1 MMINWQIKAVI
12 IAFSLLLSGFVGHWL
27 TNNHWQ
33 AKWAGRDASDALQVA
48 QAQATAR
55 LTEQKWRDKQEAIN
69 NEYQKLRTEKAAAD
83 RKLDDVGERL
93 RIALQSRASRTSE
106 YTSPIAER
114 AAAATD
120 RLLLAELFRSADERA
135 GALAKL
141 VGESRLAGLQ
151 CQAEYNALRDN
162 YAKQTKR

>member
-1 MMINWQIKAVI
+1 MISWQIKAATALVAI
-12 IAFSLLLSGFVGHWL
+12 LGAGYAGHIF
-27 TNNHWQ
+27 THNHWQ
-33 AKWAGRDASDALQVA
+33 AKWAERDANDALQLA
-48 QAQATAR
+48 QAQAMAR
-55 LTEQKWRDKQEAIN
+55 KTEHEWRDKQEAIN

-83 RKLDDVGERL
+83 RQLDDVGERL
-93 RIALQSRASRTSE
+93 RLALQSRTSRTTE

-151 CQAEYNALRDN
+151 CQQEYNSLRD
-162 YAKQTKR
+162 YHVKQTKR

>member
-1 MMINWQIKAVI
+1 MLQKYAPFIVLILCLATSY
-12 IAFSLLLSGFVGHWL
+12 ASHWV

-33 AKWAGRDASDALQVA
+33 AKWAERDAADALQVA
-48 QAQATAR
+48 QAQAIAR
-55 LTEQKWRDKQEAIN
+55 QTEQKWRDKQEVIN
-69 NEYQKLRTEKAAAD
+69 NEYKKLRSEKADTD
-83 RKLDDVGERL
+83 RKLDDIGERL
-93 RIALQSRASRTSE
+93 RIALQSRTSRATE

-135 GALAKL
+135 GALVKL

-151 CQAEYNALRDN
+151 CQAEYDALRDN

>member
-1 MMINWQIKAVI
+1 MLQKYAPFIVLILCLATSY
-12 IAFSLLLSGFVGHWL
+12 ASHWV

-33 AKWAGRDASDALQVA
+33 ARWSERDAADALQLA

-93 RIALQSRASRTSE
+93 RIALQSRTSRATE
-106 YTSPIAER
+106 HTSPIAER

-162 YAKQTKR
+162 YAKQAKR

>member
-1 MMINWQIKAVI
+1 MLQKYAPFIVLILCLATSY
-12 IAFSLLLSGFVGHWL
+12 AGHWL

-33 AKWAGRDASDALQVA
+33 AKWAERDAADALQIA
-48 QAQATAR
+48 QAQAMAR
-55 LTEQKWRDKQEAIN
+55 QTEQKWRDKQEAID
-69 NEYQKLRTEKAAAD
+69 NEYQKLRSEKADTD

-93 RIALQSRASRTSE
+93 RIALQSRTSRATE

>member
-1 MMINWQIKAVI
+1 MLQKYAPFIVLILCLASSY
-12 IAFSLLLSGFVGHWL
+12 ASHWI
-27 TNNHWQ
+27 TNNHWS
-33 AKWAGRDASDALQVA
+33 AKWTARDATDSLQLA
-48 QAQATAR
+48 QAQAVAR
-55 LTEQKWRDKQEAIN
+55 KTEKQWRDKQEAIN

-83 RKLDDVGERL
+83 RQLDDVGERL
-93 RIALQSRASRTSE
+93 RIALQSRTSRTVE
-106 YTSPIAER
+106 YTSPIAIS

-151 CQAEYNALRDN
+151 CQAEYNALRG
-162 YAKQTKR
+162 KQWQQ

>member
-1 MMINWQIKAVI
+1 MMINLYAVG
-12 IAFSLLLSGFVGHWL
+12 AAVLLSFGFGCW
-27 TNNHWQ
+27 TADNHWS
-33 AKWAGRDASDALQVA
+33 AKWTARDAADATQLALA
-48 QAQATAR
+48 QAVAR
-55 LTEQKWRDKQEAIN
+55 QTEKQWRDKQEAIN

-83 RKLDDVGERL
+83 RQLDDVGERL
-93 RIALQSRASRTSE
+93 RIALQSRTSRTAE

-151 CQAEYNALRDN
+151 CQAEYNALRDS